1 MNVIVFGGSGFLG
14 SHLADALSDAGHAVT
29 IFDCVKSS
37 WLQARQVFID
47 GDILDYDQVRKAIK
61 GMDYV
66 YHLAGVADISQ
77 AIIDPKMT
85 LKINVIG
92 STNII
97 EACKEEKVKRLLF
110 ASSLYV
116 YSQQGSFYRVS
127 KQAVESII
135 EAYNEQYGIEY
146 TILRYGSLY
155 GPRAQDWNGLKS
167 FIVQAVKDRRIVYPG
182 NGEERREYIHVKDAA
197 NLSVRALEGEFANQC
212 LTLTG
217 TQILSTKEVM
227 KMIQEIIGQDIDIN
241 FSMVDPDFS
250 TYHYSLT
257 PYRYNPKRGMKIVPT
272 VFIDLGQGILDM
284 VEEAESQLDSAYT

>member
-1 MNVIVFGGSGFLG
+1 MNIIVFGGSGFLG
-14 SHLADALSDAGHAVT
+14 SHVADALSGAGNAVT
-29 IFDCVKSS
+29 IFDCAKSP
-37 WLQARQVFID
+37 WLQEKQGFIE
-47 GDILDYDQVRKAIK
+47 GDILDYSQVRKAVQ

-66 YHLAGVADISQ
+66 YHLAGVADIGR
-77 AIIDPKMT
+77 AVTDPIMT
-85 LKINVIG
+85 LKINVTG
-92 STNII
+92 SIHII

-135 EAYNEQYGIEY
+135 EAYSEQYGMEY

-167 FIVQAVKDRRIVYPG
+167 FIVQAVRDRRIVYPG

-197 NLSVRALEGEFANQC
+197 DLSVRALESEFTNQC

-217 TQILSTKEVM
+217 TQILSTKDVM
-227 KMIQEIIGQDIDIN
+227 KMIQEIIGQNIDIS
-241 FSMVDPDFS
+241 FSTVDPDFS

-272 VFIDLGQGILDM
+272 VFVDLGQGILDM
-284 VEEAESQLDSAYT
+284 VEDVESQIDSTNT

>member
-37 WLQARQVFID
+37 WLQVRQVFID

>member
-14 SHLADALSDAGHAVT
+14 SHLADALSDAGHSVT
-29 IFDCVKSS
+29 IYDCVKSS
-37 WLQARQVFID
+37 WIQACQGFIE
-47 GDILDYDQVRKAIK
+47 GDILDYDQVRRAIS

-77 AIIDPKMT
+77 AIIDPIMT

-92 STNII
+92 STHII
-97 EACKEEKVKRLLF
+97 EACKEEKVKRLLY

-155 GPRAQDWNGLKS
+155 GPRAQDWNGLKG

-197 NLSVRALEGEFANQC
+197 NLSVRALEQEFANQC

-217 TQILSTKEVM
+217 TQILSSKEVM
-227 KMIQEIIGQDIDIN
+227 KMIQEIIGEDIDIN
-241 FSMVDPDFS
+241 FSVVDPDFS

-272 VFIDLGQGILDM
+272 VFVDLGQGILDIIEE
-284 VEEAESQLDSAYT
+284 VELQIDSTIK

>member
-37 WLQARQVFID
+37 WLQVRQVFID

-284 VEEAESQLDSAYT
+284 VEEAESQLDSDYT

>member
-1 MNVIVFGGSGFLG
+1 MNIVVFGGSGFLG
-14 SHLADALSDAGHAVT
+14 SHVADALSDAGYSVI
-29 IFDCVKSS
+29 IFDRLKSP
-37 WLQARQVFID
+37 WLQACQGYIE
-47 GDILDYDQVRKAIK
+47 GDILDYEQVRKAVH

-77 AIIDPKMT
+77 AVNDPITT
-85 LKINVIG
+85 LNINVMG

-97 EACKEEKVKRLLF
+97 EACKQEKVKRLLF

-227 KMIQEIIGQDIDIN
+227 KMIKEIIGQDIDIS
-241 FSMVDPDFS
+241 FSMVDPVFS
-250 TYHYSLT
+250 AYHYSLT

-272 VFIDLGQGILDM
+272 VFVDLGQGILDM
-284 VEEAESQLDSAYT
+284 VEEVESQRDSAGT